1 MGWLWTSLIVAQV
14 ALTVALLPV
23 AIFYAWIGLQ
33 APHRRHRLCQQPVS
47 QRPGGAGSHHRPA
60 TPDGEAALRA
70 RYRMSQQ
77 ELERRLEAEP
87 AVGAVTFS
95 MTNPGEELALILEL
109 EGRQVPSE
117 QVNYNIVEGSRSGH
131 LVRFNRVAPDF
142 FAAFDV
148 PLVMGRDLLPADAGR
163 RPVGGRR
170 GGEPQRSSTPCLAA
184 PTRSA
189 IASATSGGAA
199 KPTPRTWSSNR
210 WFEIVG
216 VVPDFPTET
225 LEPVGRVYHAAA
237 AGDVYPSVVAMRVA
251 SGDPSGLADTLRAV
265 TAAIDPDLQLRDVLT
280 RRQAVEREQGVMRL
294 IGITVLLVMLS
305 VVVLSAAG
313 IYALMSFTVTRRRR
327 EIGIRAALGANR
339 NRILLGIFSR
349 ALGQLARR
357 GPRHAGRHRP
367 GAAARRRDVPE
378 QGAMLLPFVAL
389 FMTVVGLLAA
399 LGPARQGLS
408 IQPIEALRDE

>member
-1 MGWLWTSLIVAQV
+1 MVPDRTIV
-14 ALTVALLPV
+14 
-23 AIFYAWIGLQ
+23 
-33 APHRRHRLCQQPVS
+33 
-47 QRPGGAGSHHRPA
+47 PA

-95 MTNPGEELALILEL
+95 MANPGEELALILEL

-131 LVRFNRVAPDF
+131 LVRFNRVALDF

-148 PLVMGRDLLPADAGR
+148 PLVLGRDLLPADAA
-163 RPVGGRR
+163 GG
-170 GGEPQRSSTPCLAA
+170 QSAA
-184 PTRSA
+184 GVVVNRTFVD
-189 IASATSGGAA
+189 TLLGGANPLGHRLRYVGRSREA
-199 KPTPRTWSSNR
+199 DAQDVELNR

-216 VVPDFPTET
+216 VVPDFPKET

-251 SGDPSGLADTLRAV
+251 SGDPSGLAGTLRAV
-265 TAAIDPDLQLRDVLT
+265 TAAIDPNLQLRDLLT

-294 IGITVLLVMLS
+294 VGITVLLVMLS

-327 EIGIRAALGANR
+327 EIGIRAALGADR
-339 NRILLGIFSR
+339 NRILLGIFAR
-349 ALGQLARR
+349 ALGQLAL
-357 GPRHAGRHRP
+357 
-367 GAAARRRDVPE
+367 GAAIGMLGAIGLE
-378 QGAMLLPFVAL
+378 QLLEGEMF
-389 FMTVVGLLAA
+389 
-399 LGPARQGLS
+399 QGQVRS
-408 IQPIEALRDE
+408 SCRSSRCS